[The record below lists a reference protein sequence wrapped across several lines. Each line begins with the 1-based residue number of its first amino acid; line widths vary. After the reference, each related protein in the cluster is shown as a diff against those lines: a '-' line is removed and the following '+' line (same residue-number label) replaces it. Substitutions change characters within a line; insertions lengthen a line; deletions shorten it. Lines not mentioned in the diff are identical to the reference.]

1 MPAERPTPRLRA
13 VVRLA
18 PDLETELTSTLTHV
32 DTWIFDLDQTLYPH
46 EAEVMALVEGKMT
59 AFVARETGMP
69 YDEAY
74 ALQKKY
80 LSEHGTTL
88 AGLMA
93 YHHIDPYTF
102 LNEVH
107 DVSLENLHA
116 DPELNA
122 LIKAMGGRKLVFTNG
137 DNRHAVRIL
146 EKLEM
151 TDLFDGVFHLE
162 HANFIPKPNLVTF
175 EKMMTAHAVKAET
188 AAFFEDSPKNL
199 RPAHDLGMK
208 TILVGPKAIG
218 NTDGHVDFRS
228 PSLLAFLRDS
238 LPALLA

>member
-1 MPAERPTPRLRA
+1 M
-13 VVRLA
+13 
-18 PDLETELTSTLTHV
+18 STLSHV

-69 YDEAY
+69 MAEAY
-74 ALQKKY
+74 ALQKRY

-93 YHHIDPYTF
+93 YHNIDPYAF

-107 DVSLENLHA
+107 DVSLDNLHP
-116 DPELNA
+116 DPELNG
-122 LIKAMGGRKLVFTNG
+122 LIKAMRGRKLVFTNG
-137 DNRHAVRIL
+137 DSRHAVRIL
-146 EKLEM
+146 DKLDM
-151 TDLFDGVFHLE
+151 TALFEGVFHLE

-175 EKMMTAHAVKAET
+175 EKMMKAHAVDPRT
-188 AAFFEDSPKNL
+188 SAFFEDSPKNL
-199 RPAHDLGMK
+199 KPAHGLSMK

-218 NTDGHVDFRS
+218 NTDDHVDFRS
-228 PSLLAFLRDS
+228 PSLLIFLRDK